1 MLKNTPDEVKINFIK
16 EALSRQSILFSLLNN
31 YLESYNSGDDESI
44 EKILKNIELTFDH
57 NKLTLT
63 KLGIVKD
70 NENDRIKK
78 LNENIRNLEKEITNN
93 KDINFKL
100 VSSFIRNIKTEFNL
114 YLKNKGLECITYI
127 SASEN
132 INIEIKNINVVN
144 IKKDNNL
151 KHCTTTE
158 EKEKIKN
165 ESIKFNKI
173 GNKNFNVNKN
183 NQLIYNDENENKLY
197 DIINYFFDNNGLIF
211 NKKTKINSIDGDFI
225 IDSICFNL
233 ITLDSNINFIEKLK
247 QI

>member
-31 YLESYNSGDDESI
+31 YLESYNSGDDDSI
-44 EKILKNIELTFDH
+44 DKILKNIELTFNH

-93 KDINFKL
+93 KEINFKL
-100 VSSFIRNIKTEFNL
+100 ISSFIRNIKTEFNL

-132 INIEIKNINVVN
+132 INIEIKNINVVS

-158 EKEKIKN
+158 EKENIKN

-233 ITLDSNINFIEKLK
+233 ITLDSNLNFIEQLK
-247 QI
+247 NI

>member
-1 MLKNTPDEVKINFIK
+1 M
-16 EALSRQSILFSLLNN
+16 S
-31 YLESYNSGDDESI
+31 
-44 EKILKNIELTFDH
+44 
-57 NKLTLT
+57 
-63 KLGIVKD
+63 
-70 NENDRIKK
+70 
-78 LNENIRNLEKEITNN
+78 
-93 KDINFKL
+93 
-100 VSSFIRNIKTEFNL
+100 
-114 YLKNKGLECITYI
+114 
-127 SASEN
+127 
-132 INIEIKNINVVN
+132 

-158 EKEKIKN
+158 EKENIKN

-233 ITLDSNINFIEKLK
+233 ITLDSNLNFIEQLK
-247 QI
+247 NI